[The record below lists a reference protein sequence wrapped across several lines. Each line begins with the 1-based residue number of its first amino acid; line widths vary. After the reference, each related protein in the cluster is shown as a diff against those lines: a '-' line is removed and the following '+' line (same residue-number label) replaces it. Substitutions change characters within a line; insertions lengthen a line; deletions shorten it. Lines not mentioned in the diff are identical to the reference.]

1 MTGGAISLLSVT
13 YTIDNS
19 AGAGQFVAVVQGASD
34 GSCKLP
40 TAQNAAQ
47 FLGFT
52 QATQTRQYHSVPVMR
67 LGISAAIGKGTIT
80 RGDHLAIYSANGDVY
95 SVEAAVAAG
104 LANPAEVINTVGTAE
119 NSTSNDGDAVYV
131 FIKPELIALAVS

>member
-13 YTIDNS
+13 YAIDNA
-19 AGAGQFVAVVQGASD
+19 AGVGQFLAVVQGAAD

-52 QATQTRQYHSVPVMR
+52 QASQGNQNGSVPVMR
-67 LGISAAIGKGTIT
+67 LGISPAVAGGAIS
-80 RGDHLAIYSANGDVY
+80 RGDHVAINGAIGDVY
-95 SVEAAVAAG
+95 SVEAAVASG
-104 LANPAEVINTVGTAE
+104 LNNPAKVFNVVGTAE
-119 NSTSNDGDAVYV
+119 NTVANAGDIVYV
-131 FIKPELIALAVS
+131 YIKPELIALAVS